1 MGSEGGSDV
10 QTSLMCRRADPPSR
24 TTIAVGGIGVL
35 KTKQLGR
42 RQRRLALVATSAL
55 MIAGLFGAAAEAAP
69 PSGQVSFSSTP
80 SLFPKFEPNI
90 YDYVVRCNNGP
101 VTVQGHTSGGWEA
114 AIGNNPFRSGD
125 FSQVVPLSAGRAFT
139 ITVRDVGRTQ
149 LYHYYVRCLPGNFP
163 QYTYTHYGPVS
174 PKYFSVDPRD
184 SGYAII
190 FDNNGVPVWWYHG
203 SAYATRVLGNGNVLW
218 SSVSGWA
225 THRLD
230 GSLVRTLRGVG
241 ISTDAH
247 DLQLLANADYLIGA
261 YVKQSHVDT
270 RPYGPSDATV
280 INAEL
285 QEVSPSRQ
293 LLWDWKSQHHISLA
307 ETPARWWPDQPP
319 AGGYDLLHW
328 NSIEPAGGWSVI
340 ASFRT
345 LDAVYKIEKSTGRI
359 VWKLGG
365 TTTPRSLEVMQDP
378 RPYTF
383 GGQHDARLLP
393 DGTLTAFDNRSF
405 LGGQAGQPPRA
416 VRYRIDEQAG
426 TATLLQS
433 ISDPAVPKTGCCGS
447 ARRLGN
453 GDWLIDWGRA
463 NVIGGYGPG
472 GERTFSLTFNHTF
485 SYRAEPVPFGVLSP
499 QDLRQAM
506 NAMYGAP

>member
-1 MGSEGGSDV
+1 MLGG
-10 QTSLMCRRADPPSR
+10 
-24 TTIAVGGIGVL
+24 
-35 KTKQLGR
+35 

-69 PSGQVSFSSTP
+69 PPHWQVSFSSAPRLSPT
-80 SLFPKFEPNI
+80 FGPNI
-90 YDYVVRCNNGP
+90 QDYVVRCYNRP
-101 VTVQGHTSGGWEA
+101 VTVNGHASGGWEA
-114 AIGNNPFRSGD
+114 AIGNHPFRSGD
-125 FSQVVPLSAGRAFT
+125 FSEVVPLSAGRAFT
-139 ITVRDVGRTQ
+139 ITVRDVARTQ
-149 LYHYYVRCLPGNFP
+149 LYRYYVRCLPGNFP
-163 QYTYTHYGPVS
+163 QYTYTRYGPVS
-174 PKYFSVDPRD
+174 PKYFSVDPSY

-190 FDNNGVPVWWYHG
+190 FDSFGVPVWWYHG
-203 SAYATRVLGNGNVLW
+203 SAYATRVLPNKNVLW
-218 SSVSGWA
+218 SSAGGWA
-225 THRLD
+225 IHRLN
-230 GSLVRTLRGVG
+230 GSVVRALRGVG
-241 ISTDAH
+241 LSTDAH
-247 DLQLLANADYLIGA
+247 DLQLLANGDHQIGA

-285 QEVSPSRQ
+285 QEVSPGRV
-293 LLWDWKSQHHISLA
+293 LVWDWKSQRHISLA

-319 AGGYDLLHW
+319 PGGYDLVHW
-328 NSIEPAGGWSVI
+328 NSIEPVDGSVI

-365 TTTPRSLEVMQDP
+365 TTTPRSLEVKQDP
-378 RPYTF
+378 RGYTF

-393 DGTLTAFDNRSF
+393 DGTLTVFDNRSR
-405 LGGQAGQPPRA
+405 LGGQAGQAPRA

-426 TATLLQS
+426 TATLLES
-433 ISDPAVPKTGCCGS
+433 ISDPAVPVSVCCGS
-447 ARRLGN
+447 ARRVRG
-453 GDWLIDWGRA
+453 GDWLIAWGRPS
-463 NVIGGYGPG
+463 VSGGLIGGYKPN
-472 GERTFSLTFNHTF
+472 GERTFRLTLNNTF